1 MRFTGLQRGGTVMQT
16 TVQQLLQKK
25 SGQIW
30 SVAPETSIREGVRM
44 MRDQDI
50 GAVLVMD
57 DQRLAGIVTERDFAR
72 RFVPGE
78 TSPDAPIHTIMT
90 ERVIGVRPDQ
100 ALIDCM
106 RLMSDRHV
114 RHLPV
119 VRDQQIIGMVSI
131 RDVVEHLVA
140 DQQFL
145 IEQLESYING

>member
-1 MRFTGLQRGGTVMQT
+1 MQT

-30 SVAPETSIREGVRM
+30 SVAPETSIREGVRI

-50 GAVLVMD
+50 GAILVMD
-57 DQRLAGIVTERDFAR
+57 GQRLAGIVTERDFAR

-90 ERVIGVRPDQ
+90 ERVLGVRPNQ
-100 ALIDCM
+100 SISDCM
-106 RLMSDRHV
+106 RLMSERHV

-119 VRDQQIIGMVSI
+119 VRDQEIVGMVSI